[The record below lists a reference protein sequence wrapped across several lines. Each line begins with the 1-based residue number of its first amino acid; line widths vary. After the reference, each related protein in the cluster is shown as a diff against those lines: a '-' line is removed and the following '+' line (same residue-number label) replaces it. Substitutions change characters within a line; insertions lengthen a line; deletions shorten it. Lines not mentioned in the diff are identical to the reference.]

1 VKNPSRSVLLVDD
14 DAEWRGVLV
23 EMLVEEGVVVATAS
37 DGRAALA
44 SIRAVWPD
52 VVITDVEMPFMDGC
66 ELLARIRG
74 LDRRLP
80 VIVMTGQ
87 DSPDDAMC
95 SHAFRMIQ
103 KPATTDT
110 VLAAVREA
118 LSHRRQTRVG
128 KLLITARAA
137 ANVVRAYGHGP
148 RRGRLAMVAGVG
160 AAAAVALLIVSLRV
174 SSM

>member
-1 VKNPSRSVLLVDD
+1 
-14 DAEWRGVLV
+14 
-23 EMLVEEGVVVATAS
+23 VEEGVVVATAS

-44 SIRAVWPD
+44 SIRVAWPD

-74 LDRRLP
+74 LDRSLP

-87 DSPDDAMC
+87 DSPDDTMC
-95 SHAFRMIQ
+95 SHAFRVIR
-103 KPATTDT
+103 KPGTTDT

-128 KLLITARAA
+128 RLLTRARAA
-137 ANVVRAYGHGP
+137 ANVVWAYGDGP
-148 RRGRLAMVAGVG
+148 RRVRLAVMAGVG
-160 AAAAVALLIVSLRV
+160 AAAAAALLIVTIRV
-174 SSM
+174 SSA

>member
-1 VKNPSRSVLLVDD
+1 LVVDD
-14 DAEWRGVLV
+14 DAEWRGVLA

-44 SIRAVWPD
+44 SLPAARPD

-74 LDRRLP
+74 LDRGLP

-95 SHAFRMIQ
+95 AHAFRVIR

-110 VLAAVREA
+110 LLAAVREA
-118 LSHRRQTRVG
+118 LSHRG
-128 KLLITARAA
+128 
-137 ANVVRAYGHGP
+137 
-148 RRGRLAMVAGVG
+148 RRGRLAVMAGVG
-160 AAAAVALLIVSLRV
+160 AAAAAALLIVALRV
-174 SSM
+174 SSS